1 MPSNSTRLV
10 QIPASAIPGDSHIPP
25 VHVQIPPQAAYSLLA
40 PCLADNHYALEAK
53 DNAAVTGLA
62 PGMVLVKV
70 NGTSVAGVEAAQVF
84 REMQGVHCVTC
95 DLEFAWD
102 AAAALHR
109 AQAEQ
114 LRRFQVECS
123 RAAAATSELTAVRRE
138 LRKARQEHVARER
151 ILRRAVRQLS
161 STVSSLQREVQEC
174 RQEAER
180 VQAESQRSLATKDS
194 QLSMLRSLRAKMSA
208 EPSSPAADW
217 SSPAASP
224 AAGSAAGLV
233 RVGGSRNALTT
244 ASFRTSSRNVRSRT
258 GSAQSL
264 SLNTD
269 FAGVD
274 AGMLDSARSVEHK
287 SSAADAGTPTIDS
300 VEIVQLRAQL
310 RHLRAQMT
318 AQATQRESLAGT
330 LCKADLLLTELA
342 DLVLTMDAS
351 DTTTRDRA
359 AQSLRHVVA
368 RYCDM
373 LGWEDVAADQL
384 LSTSAAELA
393 TFGGA
398 RASISLA
405 GAAQPGISECP
416 TKAELIAAVLQ
427 LYMRRYQEKQALQV
441 AAVEAEAKLQ
451 EALAELRYAHARFD
465 KLQRS
470 AIVVKQRMDAGRP
483 GALPLDEDG
492 AALVSRRGYS
502 AASTPQPTPASLAS
516 PAATPSSPARASV
529 AAAAAVAPS
538 PVRPQPAACTPAPA
552 PVGGVI
558 GLPPSNASVEYHD
571 SDTDSDAS
579 GETQAT
585 HLTGRSVV
593 NYSWSATDPGP
604 AVSAADM
611 HRAKEAL
618 AAADV
623 PWDCGMFAKRSTK
636 DGKRW
641 WTRWLNRTIRIQHE
655 LLLYYKH
662 HDDTRAAGQLELD
675 RMLSVQW
682 DASKS
687 GPPSIIISV
696 IGKRLQLRSKDS
708 ENTAG
713 LFKLLCAIKQTM
725 AMRAVP
731 LEGDE
736 YADDSDAT
744 DA

>member
-1 MPSNSTRLV
+1 
-10 QIPASAIPGDSHIPP
+10 
-25 VHVQIPPQAAYSLLA
+25 
-40 PCLADNHYALEAK
+40 
-53 DNAAVTGLA
+53 
-62 PGMVLVKV
+62 MVLIKV

-217 SSPAASP
+217 GSPAASP
-224 AAGSAAGLV
+224 AAGSSSAGLA
-233 RVGGSRNALTT
+233 RAGGSRNALTA

-269 FAGVD
+269 FGGMD
-274 AGMLDSARSVEHK
+274 AGMMDSARSLERK
-287 SSAADAGTPTIDS
+287 SSSADAGTPSIDS
-300 VEIVQLRAQL
+300 VEIIQLRAQL

-318 AQATQRESLAGT
+318 AQATQREALAGT
-330 LCKADLLLTELA
+330 LCTADLLLTELA

-373 LGWEDVAADQL
+373 LGWEDVAADHL

-393 TFGGA
+393 TFGTA

-470 AIVVKQRMDAGRP
+470 AIMVKQRMDAGRP
-483 GALPLDEDG
+483 GVLPLDEDG

-502 AASTPQPTPASLAS
+502 AASTPSRTPVSLAS
-516 PAATPSSPARASV
+516 PPPTPSSPARVSV
-529 AAAAAVAPS
+529 AAAAAAAVVPS
-538 PVRPQPAACTPAPA
+538 PVRPQPVASTPAPA
-552 PVGGVI
+552 PIDGVI

-593 NYSWSATDPGP
+593 NYSWNATDPGP

-662 HDDTRAAGQLELD
+662 PDDTRAAGQLELD

-708 ENTAG
+708 ENTAS